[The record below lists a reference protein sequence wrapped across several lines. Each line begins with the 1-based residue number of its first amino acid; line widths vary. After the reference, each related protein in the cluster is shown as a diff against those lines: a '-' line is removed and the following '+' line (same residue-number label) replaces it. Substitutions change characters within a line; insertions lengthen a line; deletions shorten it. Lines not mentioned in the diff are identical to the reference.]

1 MTPIEF
7 RCTVFHSFAHNRSM
21 LSRLCVIGALT
32 LCIGWADTPM
42 TKLKVEVRTL
52 GDRPID
58 RAAVVV
64 NFIEGRS
71 VVKLGKK
78 IMTKWEVRTNQ
89 DGVAKVP
96 ALPEGKV
103 RIQVNAKGYQ
113 TFGEVFEAEGEEKTI
128 VIKLNPPQ
136 QQYSA
141 HQ

>member
-1 MTPIEF
+1 MLA
-7 RCTVFHSFAHNRSM
+7 RLSFVA
-21 LSRLCVIGALT
+21 T
-32 LCIGWADTPM
+32 LCIGLLCADTPM

-52 GDRPID
+52 GDKPVD

-64 NFIEGRS
+64 NFVEGRS

-78 IMTKWEVRTNQ
+78 QMTHWEVRTNQ
-89 DGVAKVP
+89 DGIAKIP
-96 ALPEGKV
+96 SFPQGKV
-103 RIQVNAKGYQ
+103 RIQVIAKNFQ
-113 TFGEVFEAEGEEKTI
+113 TFGDTFDIAEEEKTI

>member
-1 MTPIEF
+1 
-7 RCTVFHSFAHNRSM
+7 
-21 LSRLCVIGALT
+21 
-32 LCIGWADTPM
+32 M

-64 NFIEGRS
+64 NFVEGRS

-78 IMTKWEVRTNQ
+78 VMTRWEVRTNQ
-89 DGVAKVP
+89 DGIARVP

-103 RIQVNAKGYQ
+103 RVQVIAKNYQ
-113 TFGEVFEAEGEEKTI
+113 TFGEVFDVEGEEKTI